1 MTIILQFKTSGDNE
15 MGLFQQTSQ
24 SLRYHTQRL
33 MTHLGELQQ
42 KITSSLANFWLSTN
56 WIGAMTSA
64 RQNFFSHE
72 KTHDFHCV
80 LHLGMYLYI
89 QITYSLTGLTD
100 KCVRWPL
107 LCLHNP
113 IMSNV
118 DLSLGINKR
127 MYPLLYCIK
136 NALKV
141 KKIVCCL

>member
-64 RQNFFSHE
+64 RQNFFSRE

-80 LHLGMYLYI
+80 LHLGIYLYI
-89 QITYSLTGLTD
+89 QITYSLIGLTY

-118 DLSLGINKR
+118 ELSLGINKR
-127 MYPLLYCIK
+127 MYPLLYHIK